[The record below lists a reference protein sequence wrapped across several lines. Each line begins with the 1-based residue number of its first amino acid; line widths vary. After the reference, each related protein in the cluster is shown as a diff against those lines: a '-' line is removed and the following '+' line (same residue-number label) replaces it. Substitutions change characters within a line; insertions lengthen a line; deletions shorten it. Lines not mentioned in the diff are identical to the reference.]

1 MIMMN
6 NEADVDAVG
15 TRERAVRHA
24 DGLLV
29 AGGYAAMSLEAV
41 AHAVGIRKASL
52 YHHFPRGKDQ
62 LFVAVVERRTAP
74 DGAAVSGAT
83 AELPDTFARLR
94 AIARH
99 FNEVAQ
105 TRPYHA
111 LNDMAAHLPEQHRD
125 FVHRLI
131 DERVMAPVRAVIVE
145 GVRSKELRRC
155 DPDLAA
161 RAFVMLMASLGKID
175 KDDPRRASLPE
186 FIVTL
191 FADGLRASSGDDRS
205 ANGRRAAP
213 RERGPSGRAS
223 PRGANPGRRRP
234 G

>member
-1 MIMMN
+1 M
-6 NEADVDAVG
+6 
-15 TRERAVRHA
+15 
-24 DGLLV
+24 
-29 AGGYAAMSLEAV
+29 
-41 AHAVGIRKASL
+41 
-52 YHHFPRGKDQ
+52 
-62 LFVAVVERRTAP
+62 
-74 DGAAVSGAT
+74 
-83 AELPDTFARLR
+83 
-94 AIARH
+94 
-99 FNEVAQ
+99 AQ